1 MDLVQLSYGAALLT
15 CCVIATWR
23 GEREERH
30 TVVAVALAS
39 FLSPLVQTKATGQL
53 QLGILMV
60 DLLFLG
66 FIFHIAYR
74 SRKFWPIL
82 AAGIQLA
89 AVSVH
94 LAPAITS
101 SISGKA
107 YGNAGAFWAYL
118 ILLTLTLGS
127 LSETRK

>member
-1 MDLVQLSYGAALLT
+1 MNIVQLSYGAALLT
-15 CCVIATWR
+15 CCVIATWK

-30 TVVAVALAS
+30 TVIAVALAS
-39 FLSPLVQTKATGQL
+39 FLSPLAQTGSTNEL
-53 QLGILMV
+53 QLGILFV

-66 FIFHIAYR
+66 FILYIAYN
-74 SRKFWPIL
+74 SRKLWPIL

-89 AVSVH
+89 AVTVH
-94 LAPAITS
+94 LAPAIAS
-101 SISGKA
+101 SITGKA

-118 ILLTLTLGS
+118 ILLTLTVGS